1 MDTRPMVTIDCLSLL
16 PEILKHLSNGEVYS
30 FLNKFAVLF

>member
-1 MDTRPMVTIDCLSLL
+1 MDTRPRVTIDCLSLF
-16 PEILKHLSNGEVYS
+16 PEMLEHLGNGEVYS